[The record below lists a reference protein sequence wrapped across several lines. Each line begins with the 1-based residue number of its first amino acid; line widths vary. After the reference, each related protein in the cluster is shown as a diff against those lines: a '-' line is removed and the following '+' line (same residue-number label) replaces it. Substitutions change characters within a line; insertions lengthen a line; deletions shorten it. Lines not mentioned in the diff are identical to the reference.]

1 MLQIVEKD
9 GMKPNKASQNQRNA
23 EVGSSFKSACLASC
37 GKILAQIENAK
48 AAAYNEWRTAVGTQE
63 RLLKLALNEA
73 EATAWQTRFPHLV
86 FPALAA
92 EKARSIVS
100 WNLHQRAVR
109 RRNPSA
115 LLAAR

>member
-1 MLQIVEKD
+1 VLQIVEKD

-23 EVGSSFKSACLASC
+23 ELGSSFKSACLASC
-37 GKILAQIENAK
+37 GKILAQIANAK
-48 AAAYNEWRTAVGTQE
+48 AAAYNEWSTAVGTQE

-73 EATAWQTRFPHLV
+73 EATAWQT
-86 FPALAA
+86 ALAA

-100 WNLHQRAVR
+100 WNLHQRVVL

>member
-1 MLQIVEKD
+1 
-9 GMKPNKASQNQRNA
+9 MKPNKANRNQQNV
-23 EVGSSFKSACLASC
+23 EEEGSFKSVCLASC
-37 GKILAQIENAK
+37 GKILTQIAKAK
-48 AAAYNEWRTAVGTQE
+48 AATYNEWRAVVGTEE

-92 EKARSIVS
+92 EKAKGVVS

-109 RRNPSA
+109 RRNPGA
-115 LLAAR
+115 VFAAR